1 MKKLLILALIT
12 ILLTLA
18 GCTKN
23 NTSSGGVSSAD
34 NIANSFVEEN
44 ISSEIETENS
54 EDTDISEP
62 KETTSEENKT
72 KETNSTVSNESVV
85 ENNSSTTNTTTKK
98 EEVNST
104 TSNTNSSENNN
115 TASNTSSETS
125 EPEIKTITIH
135 ELTTYYGYTGF
146 FILGGEDDRPFAA
159 KLGIDIENNYT
170 SNQSEFKDKESG
182 RTLLFC
188 FIGDV
193 YDHHNIFYDYVLP
206 VQGANGGLVEVNV
219 IDANPDLVKYID
231 ID

>member
-125 EPEIKTITIH
+125 EPEIKTIRLN
-135 ELTTYYGYTGF
+135 ELTTYFGYTGF
-146 FILGGEDDRPFAA
+146 FARGGDFNVFETAK
-159 KLGIDIENNYT
+159 KLGLEPSSEDIEKGIKLEGR
-170 SNQSEFKDKESG
+170 QSQFIAKDNSEVILFYLLG
-182 RTLLFC
+182 TLNDAHSL
-188 FIGDV
+188 
-193 YDHHNIFYDYVLP
+193 FYDYIME
-206 VQGANGGLVEVNV
+206 NGGPRTIQVYT
-219 IDANPDLVKYID
+219 IDANE
-231 ID
+231 